1 MKTNIIFFV
10 LNFKFW
16 RFLFNVKSE
25 DNQTVVMKH
34 LKETGKNVTVQTILI
49 ENEVSESNYTIA
61 DPGQYE

>member
-1 MKTNIIFFV
+1 
-10 LNFKFW
+10 
-16 RFLFNVKSE
+16 
-25 DNQTVVMKH
+25 MKH